1 MSDRRE
7 FLDLVDPAV
16 AREAI
21 ASFEFGSESESISL
35 DDADGRVLAERVDAS
50 MDVPGFDRASKD
62 GYAVRAADTVG
73 AGEQRPV
80 ELDCVD
86 TVHAGEKPRQSVEPG
101 TCIEVSTGAVCP
113 PGADAVVMVEYTSR
127 EGDTVGVRTAVT
139 PGQDVMPAGDDVA
152 AGERALGPGTVL
164 TAREIGL
171 LAALG
176 RKTVPVRVRP
186 RVAIISTG
194 AELVALEE
202 SLDVAAGEIYDVNA
216 RTIAAGTR
224 DAGGEPQVASR
235 VPDDEAE
242 LTSALED
249 AAADADL
256 VLTSGSTSAGAV
268 DVLADVV
275 DGLGNVAHHGVA
287 IKPGKPT
294 LIGHVGETPYVGL
307 PGYPVSALSIFRTFV
322 APKIRDAAGRP
333 PLETPRRRATM
344 AERLRYEEGRTRLL
358 PVGLVEDGGGQ
369 TLAYTVDKGS
379 GATTSLTRADG
390 VVEIPAERTLL
401 EDGDPVTVE
410 LFGSDVTPPR
420 LLGVGED
427 DPVLS
432 RLLDSVQRVRYLPV
446 GSEAGGRRLVG
457 GIPDVAV
464 VTGDP
469 VDGERLGGWTR
480 RWGLVT
486 RNAAIDGLENLVDE
500 NYSFVN
506 RTRSGLRTAFDDTVE
521 AFATA
526 RGEDMQTVR
535 QAIHGYD
542 QAARGHEAPARRVL
556 DGRAEV
562 GLGLESTATRLGL
575 DFVPLGEQPVHVVAS
590 DDRLEKPA
598 VQELRAVLDGDPEWV
613 ADFEG
618 VAWEPS

>member
-1 MSDRRE
+1 M
-7 FLDLVDPAV
+7 
-16 AREAI
+16 
-21 ASFEFGSESESISL
+21 
-35 DDADGRVLAERVDAS
+35 
-50 MDVPGFDRASKD
+50 
-62 GYAVRAADTVG
+62 
-73 AGEQRPV
+73 
-80 ELDCVD
+80 
-86 TVHAGEKPRQSVEPG
+86 
-101 TCIEVSTGAVCP
+101 
-113 PGADAVVMVEYTSR
+113 
-127 EGDTVGVRTAVT
+127 
-139 PGQDVMPAGDDVA
+139 
-152 AGERALGPGTVL
+152 
-164 TAREIGL
+164 
-171 LAALG
+171 
-176 RKTVPVRVRP
+176 
-186 RVAIISTG
+186 
-194 AELVALEE
+194 
-202 SLDVAAGEIYDVNA
+202 
-216 RTIAAGTR
+216 
-224 DAGGEPQVASR
+224 
-235 VPDDEAE
+235 
-242 LTSALED
+242 
-249 AAADADL
+249 
-256 VLTSGSTSAGAV
+256 
-268 DVLADVV
+268 
-275 DGLGNVAHHGVA
+275 
-287 IKPGKPT
+287 
-294 LIGHVGETPYVGL
+294 
-307 PGYPVSALSIFRTFV
+307 
-322 APKIRDAAGRP
+322 
-333 PLETPRRRATM
+333 
-344 AERLRYEEGRTRLL
+344 
-358 PVGLVEDGGGQ
+358 
-369 TLAYTVDKGS
+369 
-379 GATTSLTRADG
+379 
-390 VVEIPAERTLL
+390 PAERTLL

-469 VDGERLGGWTR
+469 ADGERLGGWTR

-486 RNAAIDGLENLVDE
+486 RNAAIDGLEDLVDE
-500 NYSFVN
+500 DYSFVN

-526 RGEDMQTVR
+526 RGEDMPTVR

-575 DFVPLGEQPVHVVAS
+575 DFVPLGEQRVHVVAS